1 MSILQDYEMARRKIG
16 NKKYDAIEIYLKEI
30 CPESNWKQYKT
41 ELKKINHLEIN
52 EWEKE
57 KKKLEEKFGIVW
69 LDDILYKEEGWNK
82 FGKWYKQYKNKKERG
97 AR

>member
-1 MSILQDYEMARRKIG
+1 MSLLQDYEIARKQIE
-16 NKKYDAIEIYLKEI
+16 NKKYDAIEVYLNEI
-30 CPESNWKQYKT
+30 CPEDNWKQYKA

-82 FGKWYKQYKNKKERG
+82 FEDWYKQYNKKTKSRER
-97 AR
+97 